1 MTLSSD
7 TVYMLL
13 RWCRKLL
20 YCSEPPAVARDPK
33 KLQENCRR
41 NIVQSSSLNQ
51 LISCKKM
58 PPKRPVQ
65 VTKQVIT
72 NPASKRIHIRQGATP
87 ARMNPTLMATP
98 FRPGLCVSFWD
109 ISIFCL
115 IPAYTSSLVKGMIYK
130 VILQDKNNC
139 LLTFSGKR
147 GLNESQQQ
155 ESPLIARGTWMMSYL
170 HSLVSPAGD
179 QLQK

>member
-72 NPASKRIHIRQGATP
+72 NSASKRIHIRQGATP

-98 FRPGLCVSFWD
+98 LRPGLCVSFWD

-130 VILQDKNNC
+130 VIL
-139 LLTFSGKR
+139 
-147 GLNESQQQ
+147 
-155 ESPLIARGTWMMSYL
+155 
-170 HSLVSPAGD
+170 
-179 QLQK
+179 